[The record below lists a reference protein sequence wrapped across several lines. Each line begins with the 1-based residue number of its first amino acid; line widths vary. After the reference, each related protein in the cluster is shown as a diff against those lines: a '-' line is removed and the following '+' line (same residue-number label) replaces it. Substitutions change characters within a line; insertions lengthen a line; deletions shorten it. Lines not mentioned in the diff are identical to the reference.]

1 MQILRFAQDDKPFSM
16 KPRILTALLLI
27 PPVIYL
33 IGWSPK
39 WLLLAAVIAVVELC
53 LYEFYKICQHAGF
66 KPLSALGYLAGAAL
80 CAVRAMET
88 SRAEMYSLVL
98 LVAFVL
104 MTLTMALV
112 MTRDLKTYLGAIATT
127 TFSVVYIGL
136 ALSCLLPLRFSRLG
150 AGWLGLAATPS
161 FSEGR
166 KLMLLLFLVI
176 WADDTFA
183 YLVGRTIGRKMLF
196 PSISPKKTLEGSV
209 AGLVGSL
216 LVAWSFARL
225 FWQTASLKIV
235 ILLAGLVALFGQIGD
250 LVESAMKR
258 GANLKDS
265 GSALPGHGGLL
276 DRVDSL
282 LLGAPALWLTL
293 AILDFWR

>member
-1 MQILRFAQDDKPFSM
+1 M

-53 LYEFYKICQHAGF
+53 LYEFFKLCQHAGF
-66 KPLSALGYLAGAAL
+66 KPLSGLAYLVSAAL
-80 CAVRAMET
+80 CALRAMEA

-98 LVAFVL
+98 LVALILV
-104 MTLTMALV
+104 TLTVALALA
-112 MTRDLKTYLGAIATT
+112 RDLKTYLGAIATT
-127 TFSVVYIGL
+127 IFGVAYIGL
-136 ALSCLLPLRFSRLG
+136 TLSCLLPLRFSRLG
-150 AGWLGLAATPS
+150 AGGLGLAGTAGS
-161 FSEGR
+161 SAGR
-166 KLMLLLFLVI
+166 NLMLLLFLVI

-216 LVAWSFARL
+216 LVAWGFARL
-225 FWQTASLKIV
+225 FWQTASLKKV

-250 LVESAMKR
+250 LAESAMKR
-258 GANLKDS
+258 GAELKDS
-265 GSALPGHGGLL
+265 GSVLPGHGGLL

-282 LLGAPALWLTL
+282 LFGAPVLWLSL
-293 AILDFWR
+293 AIMDFWR

>member
-1 MQILRFAQDDKPFSM
+1 M

-39 WLLLAAVIAVVELC
+39 WLLLAAVIVSVELC
-53 LYEFYKICQHAGF
+53 LYEFFQLCQQAGF
-66 KPLSALGYLAGAAL
+66 KTFPLLAYLVSAAL

-98 LVAFVL
+98 LVALVL
-104 MTLTMALV
+104 MTLTGALPL
-112 MTRDLKTYLGAIATT
+112 TRDLKTYLGAIATT
-127 TFSVVYIGL
+127 IFGVVYIGL
-136 ALSCLLPLRFSRLG
+136 TLSCLLPLRFSRLG
-150 AGWLGLAATPS
+150 AGSLGLAGTAGA
-161 FSEGR
+161 SEGR
-166 KLMLLLFLVI
+166 NLVLLLFLVI

-183 YLVGRTIGRKMLF
+183 YLVGHTIGRKVLF

-216 LVAWSFARL
+216 LVAWGFARL
-225 FWQTASLKIV
+225 FWQTASLKTV

-250 LVESAMKR
+250 LAESAMKR

-265 GSALPGHGGLL
+265 GSVLPGHGGLL

-282 LLGAPALWLTL
+282 LFGAPVLWLTL
-293 AILDFWR
+293 AIWDFWR

>member
-1 MQILRFAQDDKPFSM
+1 M
-16 KPRILTALLLI
+16 KARILTALLLI

-39 WLLLAAVIAVVELC
+39 WLLLAAVIVSVELC
-53 LYEFYKICQHAGF
+53 LYEFFKICQHAGF
-66 KPLSALGYLAGAAL
+66 KPLSVLAYLASAAL
-80 CAVRAMET
+80 CAVRAVET
-88 SRAEMYSLVL
+88 SKPEMYSFVL

-104 MTLTMALV
+104 MTLTIALA
-112 MTRDLKTYLGAIATT
+112 MIRDLKTYLGATATT
-127 TFSVVYIGL
+127 IFGLAYIGL
-136 ALSCLLPLRFSRLG
+136 TLSCLLPLRFSRLG
-150 AGWLGLAATPS
+150 
-161 FSEGR
+161 GR

-176 WADDTFA
+176 WADDTLA
-183 YLVGRTIGRKMLF
+183 YLVGRTIGRKVLF

-209 AGLVGSL
+209 AGFVGSL
-216 LVAWSFARL
+216 LVAWGFDRL
-225 FWQTASLKIV
+225 FWQTANLKTV

-250 LVESAMKR
+250 LAESAMKR

-282 LLGAPALWLTL
+282 LFGAPVLWLAL
-293 AILDFWR
+293 AIMDIWR

>member
-1 MQILRFAQDDKPFSM
+1 M
-16 KPRILTALLLI
+16 KLRILTALLLI

-39 WLLLAAVIAVVELC
+39 WLFLAAVIVSVELC
-53 LYEFYKICQHAGF
+53 LYEFFKICQHAGF
-66 KPLSALGYLAGAAL
+66 KPLSVVAYLASAAL
-80 CAVRAMET
+80 CAVRAVDT
-88 SRAEMYSLVL
+88 SKPEMYSLVL
-98 LVAFVL
+98 LVTFLL
-104 MTLTMALV
+104 MTLTIALAI
-112 MTRDLKTYLGAIATT
+112 TRDLKTYLGVTATT
-127 TFSVVYIGL
+127 IFGVAYIGL
-136 ALSCLLPLRFSRLG
+136 TLSCLLPLRFSRLG
-150 AGWLGLAATPS
+150 AGSLGLVGTAGTPG
-161 FSEGR
+161 GR

-209 AGLVGSL
+209 AGFVGSL
-216 LVAWSFARL
+216 LVAWGFARL
-225 FWQTASLKIV
+225 FWQTASLKTV
-235 ILLAGLVALFGQIGD
+235 ILLAGLVALSGQIGD

-258 GANLKDS
+258 GADLKDS

-282 LLGAPALWLTL
+282 LFGAPVLWLTL
-293 AILDFWR
+293 AIMDVWR

>member
-1 MQILRFAQDDKPFSM
+1 M
-16 KPRILTALLLI
+16 KQRILTALLLI

-39 WLLLAAVIAVVELC
+39 WLLLAAVIVSVELC
-53 LYEFYKICQHAGF
+53 LYEFFQLCQQAGF
-66 KPLSALGYLAGAAL
+66 KTLPLLAYLVSAAL
-80 CAVRAMET
+80 CVVRAMET
-88 SRAEMYSLVL
+88 SRPEMYSLVL

-104 MTLTMALV
+104 MTLTIALAL
-112 MTRDLKTYLGAIATT
+112 TRDLATYLGAIATT
-127 TFSVVYIGL
+127 IFGVVYIGL

-150 AGWLGLAATPS
+150 AGSLGLAGTAGTS
-161 FSEGR
+161 AGR

-183 YLVGRTIGRKMLF
+183 YLVGRTMGRKMLF

-216 LVAWSFARL
+216 LVAWGFARL
-225 FWQTASLKIV
+225 FWQTANLKTV

-250 LVESAMKR
+250 LAESAMKR

-265 GSALPGHGGLL
+265 GSVLPGHGGVL

-282 LLGAPALWLTL
+282 LFGAPVLWLTL
-293 AILDFWR
+293 AIMDFWR

>member
-1 MQILRFAQDDKPFSM
+1 M
-16 KPRILTALLLI
+16 KLRILTALLLI
-27 PPVIYL
+27 PPVVYL

-39 WLLLAAVIAVVELC
+39 WLLLAAVIVSVELC
-53 LYEFYKICQHAGF
+53 LYEFFELCQHAGF
-66 KPLSALGYLAGAAL
+66 KPLSALAYLAGAAL
-80 CAVRAMET
+80 CAARAMET
-88 SRAEMYSLVL
+88 SRPEMYTLVL

-104 MTLTMALV
+104 ITLTIALP
-112 MTRDLKTYLGAIATT
+112 TTTDLKTYLGATT
-127 TFSVVYIGL
+127 TTIFGVVYIGL
-136 ALSCLLPLRFSRLG
+136 ALSCLLPLRFAKLG
-150 AGWLGLAATPS
+150 AGSLGLAGTAS
-161 FSEGR
+161 ASEGR
-166 KLMLLLFLVI
+166 MLLLLLFLVI

-183 YLVGRTIGRKMLF
+183 YLVGRAIGRKRLF

-216 LVAWSFARL
+216 LIAWGFARL
-225 FWQTASLKIV
+225 FWQTASLKTV

-250 LVESAMKR
+250 LAESAMKR

-265 GSALPGHGGLL
+265 GSVLPGHGGLL

-282 LLGAPALWLTL
+282 LFGAPVLWLTL

>member
-1 MQILRFAQDDKPFSM
+1 M
-16 KPRILTALLLI
+16 KLRILTALLLI

-53 LYEFYKICQHAGF
+53 LYEFFELCRHAGF
-66 KPLSALGYLAGAAL
+66 KPLSTLGYLAGAAL
-80 CAVRAMET
+80 CAVRAVET
-88 SRAEMYSLVL
+88 GGPEVYSFLL
-98 LVAFVL
+98 LVALVL
-104 MTLTMALV
+104 ITLTVALV
-112 MTRDLKTYLGAIATT
+112 MTGDLKTYLGAIATT
-127 TFSVVYIGL
+127 TLGVVYIGL
-136 ALSCLLPLRFSRLG
+136 TLSCLLPLRFSQPG
-150 AGWLGLAATPS
+150 AGSLGLAGNEVAS
-161 FSEGR
+161 GGR
-166 KLMLLLFLVI
+166 NLMLLLFLVI

-183 YLVGRTIGRKMLF
+183 YLVGRTMGRKMLF

-216 LVAWSFARL
+216 LVAWGFAHL
-225 FWQTASLKIV
+225 FWQTASLKKV

-250 LVESAMKR
+250 LAESAMKR

-265 GSALPGHGGLL
+265 GAVLPGHGGLL

-282 LLGAPALWLTL
+282 LFGAPVLWLSL
-293 AILDFWR
+293 AIMDYWR

>member
-1 MQILRFAQDDKPFSM
+1 M
-16 KPRILTALLLI
+16 KLRILTALLLI

-39 WLLLAAVIAVVELC
+39 WVLLVAVIVTVELC
-53 LYEFYKICQHAGF
+53 LYEFFKICQHAGF
-66 KPLSALGYLAGAAL
+66 KPLSVVAYLASAAL
-80 CAVRAMET
+80 CAVRAVDT
-88 SRAEMYSLVL
+88 SKPEMFSFVL

-104 MTLTMALV
+104 MTLTIALAI
-112 MTRDLKTYLGAIATT
+112 TRDLKTYLGATATT
-127 TFSVVYIGL
+127 IFGVAYIGL
-136 ALSCLLPLRFSRLG
+136 TLSCLLPLRFSRLG
-150 AGWLGLAATPS
+150 AGSLGLSGTAGATG
-161 FSEGR
+161 GR

-183 YLVGRTIGRKMLF
+183 YLIGRTMGRKMLF

-216 LVAWSFARL
+216 LVAWGFARL
-225 FWQTASLKIV
+225 FWQTASLKTV

-250 LVESAMKR
+250 LAESAMKR

-265 GSALPGHGGLL
+265 GSVLPGHGGLL

-282 LLGAPALWLTL
+282 LFGAPVLWLTL
-293 AILDFWR
+293 AIMDFWR